1 MILTQN
7 TLRNAAQEARN
18 KYIYNS
24 INESLS
30 HFDSSAIYDLFI
42 SHSFKDKDLV
52 IGLKYLFEIT
62 GYRVY
67 IDWVNDS
74 TLDRQNVTINT
85 ATLIKLRIR
94 QSKGTSYI
102 ATSNSSQ
109 SKWCPWELG
118 VSDGM
123 KGRVCIL
130 PVMDSAFKGQ
140 EYLGLYPY
148 LEYGLPNKEASEFYV
163 VHQQYAGKSVSL
175 RSWLSGM
182 DPQ

>member
-7 TLRNAAQEARN
+7 MLLTATQESRSRF
-18 KYIYNS
+18 KYNS
-24 INESLS
+24 INESLT

-42 SHSFKDKDLV
+42 SHSFQNKELV
-52 IGLKYLFEIT
+52 IGLMYLFEKT
-62 GYRVY
+62 GYKVY

-74 TLDRQNVTINT
+74 KLDRQNVTPNT
-85 ATLIKLRIR
+85 AALIKLRIR

-118 VSDGM
+118 ISDGM
-123 KGRVCIL
+123 TGRVCIL
-130 PVMDSAFKGQ
+130 PVMDSSFKGQ

-148 LEYGLPNKEASEFYV
+148 LEYGLPNGEANEFYV
-163 VHQQYAGKSVSL
+163 VNQQYSWKSVSL
-175 RSWLSGM
+175 RKWLIGI
-182 DPQ
+182 DTR